1 MKMDSNELKWVKQ
14 AWFGGPIQPMVD
26 YATRRPIIRIFTNLG
41 SNEGWKNS
49 RENMWSRNFN

>member
-1 MKMDSNELKWVKQ
+1 MDSNELKWVKQ